1 MTALVL
7 VALLL
12 ATPDAAEPV
21 GELPRPD
28 WSLEFQPPPAADPA
42 QARETAAALQAEM
55 DAEAAVDAVL
65 SDPAQQRVVVSAM
78 LCEAR
83 GRQRD
88 TEAAL
93 ARGLSKPLARA
104 AIRAAQ
110 DVTAAETRL
119 LVLGIVPM
127 SCGHRDVERLVDCLS
142 PAPETWCSLNTQIAV
157 LVRAAEKLTEE
168 VR

>member
-1 MTALVL
+1 MDNPVSPTALR
-7 VALLL
+7 
-12 ATPDAAEPV
+12 
-21 GELPRPD
+21 GI
-28 WSLEFQPPPAADPA
+28 A
-42 QARETAAALQAEM
+42 QRIVDGNAREDESLGEHILALCRAYLALTEPNAAAPDLL
-55 DAEAAVDAVL
+55 EALKQIFLLDKCPNPGDGC
-65 SDPAQQRVVVSAM
+65 SQ
-78 LCEAR
+78 CI
-83 GRQRD
+83 
-88 TEAAL
+88 
-93 ARGLSKPLARA
+93 ARA

-110 DVTAAETRL
+110 DVSAAETRL